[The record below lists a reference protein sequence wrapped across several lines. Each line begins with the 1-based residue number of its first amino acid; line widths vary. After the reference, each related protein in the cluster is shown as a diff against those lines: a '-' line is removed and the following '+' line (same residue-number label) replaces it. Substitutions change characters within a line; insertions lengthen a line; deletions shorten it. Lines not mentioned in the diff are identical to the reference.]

1 MEVARLPFSS
11 AISRGHLQN
20 KFRQIE
26 ADCFSQKMAR
36 YIVRNCQFDALRAD
50 EGRMATLFV
59 GQVVLYKLC
68 GVPYSQVPNKQ
79 VGPNKRIG
87 WLF

>member
-1 MEVARLPFSS
+1 MRPWRLMEVARLPFSS

-36 YIVRNCQFDALRAD
+36 YTVRNCQFDALEAD

-59 GQVVLYKLC
+59 GLK
-68 GVPYSQVPNKQ
+68 KQ
-79 VGPNKRIG
+79 SCFI
-87 WLF
+87 